1 MVDALHFAFKECYV
15 VSQTVPTT
23 IDRLC
28 EPTSP
33 LLVDLDLFCIVYL
46 WLLLSLSLFLLFFF
60 LPEIVHIFFNSGITN
75 NSYGSHLM
83 LAKEPLGL

>member
-1 MVDALHFAFKECYV
+1 MVDALHFTFKECYV

-60 LPEIVHIFFNSGITN
+60 YPKSCTYFLILVLLIIVT
-75 NSYGSHLM
+75 
-83 LAKEPLGL
+83 AVT